1 MEDKENLVESTT
13 CSKEIKYIKDIIMTR
28 GNTFAFKF
36 QRLDENCNVIET
48 VAEKMIFTV
57 KEDYETDEILF
68 QKSLADGN
76 ITFSQDD
83 YYYHIVI
90 QPDDT
95 RKLNYTTYYWDV
107 KVIEGDYEFTIIKER
122 KLKIEKA
129 VTD

>member
-1 MEDKENLVESTT
+1 MEDKEIVAESTT

-28 GNTFAFKF
+28 GNTFVFKF

-48 VAEKMIFTV
+48 IAEKMIFTV

-76 ITFSQDD
+76 TTFSQDD
-83 YYYHIVI
+83 YHYHIVI
-90 QPDDT
+90 QPVDT
-95 RKLNYTTYYWDV
+95 RELNYTTYYWDV